1 MDGKRFTVSV
11 AGYVVMCLGAV
22 TCRPALARV
31 VEQPGPRG
39 RVVQGVFESSTIFPG
54 TRREWSV
61 YVPAEYSGD
70 EPARLMVFQDGP
82 AYSKADGPYR
92 VPFVF
97 DELIAKGEMPVT
109 IAVFA
114 TPGTIPAGRPGAKD
128 RSNRSFEYDSL
139 GDRYARFLVEEL
151 LPVALDGL
159 KVSADPKHRAICGQS
174 SGGICAFTA
183 AWERPDQF
191 GRVMSHIGSFT
202 DIRGG
207 YAYPVL
213 VRKTK
218 DKPKPVKVYVQDGRE
233 DIDNLFGSW
242 PLANA
247 DMAAALAFAGYD
259 HRFELTDG
267 GHSGKAAGAIFA
279 DGLRWLWSD
288 APPAPVTPVV
298 AEKPGK
304 WEPHPLAV
312 PRDDVPKGRIERMP
326 PFESKVFPGTVRDW
340 AIYVPA
346 QARPDVPA
354 AVMVFQDGHGYL
366 KPDGQWRVPVVF
378 DNLIAAGTMPP
389 TVAVFIDP
397 GHEQAKEKPKTPWK
411 NSNRSFEYDSLGD
424 RYARFLLEEILP
436 EVAKKQPLAADPAQ
450 RAICGAS
457 SGGICAFT
465 VAWERPD
472 QFGRVLSSI
481 GSFTGL
487 RGGNAYPSLVRKTEP
502 KPIRVYLADTSGDL
516 DNPFGNWPLA
526 NKQMAAALEFM
537 GYDVRFDWAEGYAH
551 DAHHASRLFPDAL
564 AWLWRS
570 TPHAAQAMA
579 GKDLPGDMALRR
591 LLVPGAGWEVVADG
605 LGFADAP
612 CVDAAG
618 NFYFCDMKAPAVYR
632 IATADRA
639 RTTIAQEAV
648 SGLEFAPDGRLY
660 GCNGPKKRLIAIDP
674 ATGRVEE
681 IAGDL
686 APNDLAILPDGTI
699 YVTETG
705 KQQVTRIDPKM
716 GATSAADTGI
726 TGPNGIAVSNDSG
739 TLAVSDYK
747 GGHTWMFRV
756 RADGT
761 LDAKAPTMEMRRPID
776 PKGEFKFHEPPPL
789 LTASAGDGMAVD
801 RAGRWYVASALGV
814 QVFDPTGR
822 LCGVLPK
829 PRPDKPLTSC
839 VLAGEKRDE
848 LHVTNGDAIY
858 RRKLAVD

>member
-1 MDGKRFTVSV
+1 MKRKNLLVSAVVIV
-11 AGYVVMCLGAV
+11 AAISRWGAGQ
-22 TCRPALARV
+22 PATAEPAR
-31 VEQPGPRG
+31 PRG
-39 RVVQGVFESSTIFPG
+39 RVLQGVFQASTIFPS

-61 YVPAEYSGD
+61 YVPAEYSGA

-82 AYSKADGPYR
+82 AYAKADGPYR

-97 DELIAKGEMPVT
+97 DDLIAKGEMPVT
-109 IAVFA
+109 IAVFV
-114 TPGTIPAGRPGAKD
+114 TPGTIPADRPGAKD

-139 GDRYARFLVEEL
+139 SDRYARFLIDEL

-159 KVSADPKHRAICGQS
+159 EVSADPKHRAICGQS

-218 DKPKPVKVYVQDGRE
+218 EKPKPIKVYLQDGR
-233 DIDNLFGSW
+233 DDLDNLFGNW

-288 APPAPVTPVV
+288 AAPTPETPAV

-304 WEPHPLAV
+304 WEPHSLAV
-312 PRDDVPKGRIERMP
+312 PQEDVPKGRIERMP

-354 AVMVFQDGHGYL
+354 ALMVFQDGHGYL
-366 KPDGQWRVPVVF
+366 KADGQWRVPVVF
-378 DNLIAAGTMPP
+378 DNLIAAGKMPP
-389 TVAVFIDP
+389 TVAVFLDP
-397 GHEQAKEKPKTPWK
+397 GHEQAKEKPQSPWK

-436 EVAKKQPLAADPAQ
+436 GVAKKQLLTADPAL

-502 KPIRVYLADTSGDL
+502 KPIRVYLADSSGDI
-516 DNPFGNWPLA
+516 DNQFGSWPLA

-537 GYDVRFDWAEGYAH
+537 GYDLRFDWAEGYAH
-551 DAHHASRLFPDAL
+551 DAFHASRLFPDAL
-564 AWLWRS
+564 AWLWRNE
-570 TPHAAQAMA
+570 PHVPRAMA

-591 LLVPGAGWEVVADG
+591 LLVPEDGWEVVAEG

-612 CVDAAG
+612 CADADG
-618 NFYFCDMKAPAVYR
+618 NFYFCDMKAPAIYR
-632 IATADRA
+632 IAAADAA
-639 RTTIAQEAV
+639 RMTITEEAV
-648 SGLEFAPDGRLY
+648 SGLEFGPDGRLY

-674 ATGRVEE
+674 ASGRVEE
-681 IAGDL
+681 ITGDL

-699 YVTETG
+699 FVTETG
-705 KQQVTRIDPKM
+705 KQQVTRINPKT
-716 GATSAADTGI
+716 GTKTVADTGI
-726 TGPNGIAVSNDSG
+726 TGPNGIALSGDAG

-756 RADGT
+756 QADGT

-789 LTASAGDGMAVD
+789 LPASGGDGMTVD
-801 RAGRWYVASALGV
+801 RAGRWYVTSALGV

-822 LCGVLPK
+822 LCGVMPK
-829 PRPDKPLTSC
+829 PRADKPLTSC
-839 VLAGEKRDE
+839 VLAGSNRDH
-848 LHVTNGDAIY
+848 LYVTNGDAVY

>member
-1 MDGKRFTVSV
+1 VSFRAALILIAVV
-11 AGYVVMCLGAV
+11 AAAFPQGRVHAADA
-22 TCRPALARV
+22 PA
-31 VEQPGPRG
+31 PRG
-39 RVVQGVFESSTIFPG
+39 RFLKGVFESSTIFPG

-61 YVPAEYSGD
+61 YVPAEYSGA

-82 AYSKADGPYR
+82 AYAKADGPYR
-92 VPFVF
+92 APFVF
-97 DELIAKGEMPVT
+97 DDLIAKGEMPVT
-109 IAVFA
+109 LAVFV
-114 TPGTIPAGRPGAKD
+114 TPGTIPAARPGSKD

-151 LPVALDGL
+151 LPAALDGL
-159 KVSADPKHRAICGQS
+159 SVSAEPRHRAICGQS

-207 YAYPVL
+207 YAYPVR

-218 DKPKPVKVYVQDGRE
+218 DKPKPVKVYLQDGR
-233 DIDNLFGSW
+233 DDLDNLFGNW
-242 PLANA
+242 PLGNA

-259 HRFELTDG
+259 QRFELTDG
-267 GHSGKAAGAIFA
+267 GHNGKAAGVIFA

-288 APPAPVTPVV
+288 MPPQPAARGE

-312 PRDDVPKGRIERMP
+312 PKNDVPKGRVERMP
-326 PFESKVFPGTVRDW
+326 PFESKIFPGTVRDW

-346 QARPDVPA
+346 QAKPDVPA

-366 KPDGQWRVPVVF
+366 KVDGQWRVPVVF
-378 DNLIAAGTMPP
+378 DNLIASGKMPP
-389 TVAVFIDP
+389 TVAVFVDP
-397 GHEQAKEKPKTPWK
+397 GHEQAKEKPQSPWK
-411 NSNRSFEYDSLGD
+411 NSNRSLEYDSLGD
-424 RYARFLLEEILP
+424 RYVRFLLEEILP
-436 EVAKKQPLAADPAQ
+436 EVAKRQPLTTDPAL

-457 SGGICAFT
+457 SGGICSFT
-465 VAWERPD
+465 SAWERPD

-487 RGGNAYPSLVRKTEP
+487 RGGNAYPSLLRKTEP

-516 DNPFGNWPLA
+516 DNPFGSWPLA
-526 NKQMAAALEFM
+526 NRQMAAALEFM

-551 DAHHASRLFPDAL
+551 DAHHASRVFPDAL
-564 AWLWRS
+564 EWLWRDDRHV
-570 TPHAAQAMA
+570 PPPPARP
-579 GKDLPGDMALRR
+579 DLPGDMSLRR
-591 LLVPGAGWEVVADG
+591 LIVPGAGWEVVAED

-612 CVDAAG
+612 CVDADG

-632 IATADRA
+632 VAVADGM
-639 RTTIAQEAV
+639 RTTIAAEAV
-648 SGLEFAPDGRLY
+648 SGLECGPDGRLY

-674 ATGRVEE
+674 ATGRVDE
-681 IAGDL
+681 IATDL

-705 KQQVTRIDPKM
+705 KRQVTRIDPKT
-716 GATSAADTGI
+716 GAKSAADAGI
-726 TGPNGIAVSNDSG
+726 TGPNGISLSNDSG
-739 TLAVSDYK
+739 TLAVSDSK
-747 GGHTWMFRV
+747 GGQTWMFRV

-761 LDAKAPTMEMRRPID
+761 LDAKMPTMEMRRPID
-776 PKGEFKFHEPPPL
+776 QKGEFKFNEPPPL
-789 LTASAGDGMAVD
+789 LAASGGDGMAVD
-801 RAGRWYVASALGV
+801 RAGRWYVTSALGV

-839 VLAGEKRDE
+839 VLAGPKRDE
-848 LHVTNGDAIY
+848 LHVTNGDTVY

>member
-1 MDGKRFTVSV
+1 MSS
-11 AGYVVMCLGAV
+11 
-22 TCRPALARV
+22 LARPV
-31 VEQPGPRG
+31 VVILAVIFACGCGQSAAAAEPGEPRG
-39 RVVQGVFESSTIFPG
+39 RFVQGVFESSTIFPG

-61 YVPAEYSGD
+61 YVPAEYSGA

-82 AYSKADGPYR
+82 AYAKADGPYR

-109 IAVFA
+109 IAVFV
-114 TPGTIPAGRPGAKD
+114 TPGTIPAARPDAKD

-139 GDRYARFLVEEL
+139 GDRYVRFLVEEL
-151 LPVALDGL
+151 LPAALEGL
-159 KVSADPKHRAICGQS
+159 KVSADPEHRAICGQS

-218 DKPKPVKVYVQDGRE
+218 DKPKPIKVYLQDGR
-233 DIDNLFGSW
+233 DDLDNLFGSW
-242 PLANA
+242 PLSNA

-267 GHSGKAAGAIFA
+267 GHNGKAAGAIFA
-279 DGLRWLWSD
+279 DGLRWLWLD
-288 APPAPVTPVV
+288 APPPPVHSPAP
-298 AEKPGK
+298 EKPGL

-312 PRDDVPKGRIERMP
+312 PKDDVPKGRVERMP
-326 PFESKVFPGTVRDW
+326 SFESKIFPGTVRDW
-340 AIYVPA
+340 AMYVPA
-346 QARPDVPA
+346 QAKPDVPA
-354 AVMVFQDGHGYL
+354 ALMVFQDGHGYL
-366 KPDGQWRVPVVF
+366 KVDGQWRVPVVF
-378 DNLIAAGTMPP
+378 DNLIAAGKMPP
-389 TVAVFIDP
+389 TVAVFLDP
-397 GHEQAKEKPKTPWK
+397 GHDKAQEKPPSPWK

-436 EVAKKQPLAADPAQ
+436 EVAKKQPLTSDPAR

-472 QFGRVLSSI
+472 SFGRVLSTI

-502 KPIRVYLADTSGDL
+502 KPLRIYLADTSGDN
-516 DNPFGNWPLA
+516 DNPFGSWPLA

-570 TPHAAQAMA
+570 ERHLPAPPAQP
-579 GKDLPGDMALRR
+579 DLPGDMSLRR
-591 LLVPGAGWEVVADG
+591 LLVAGAGWEVVADG

-612 CVDAAG
+612 CTDADG
-618 NFYFCDMKAPAVYR
+618 NFYVCDMKAPAIYR
-632 IATADRA
+632 IAAADGA
-639 RTTIAQEAV
+639 RTTIASEAV
-648 SGLEFAPDGRLY
+648 SGLEFGRDGRLY

-705 KQQVTRIDPKM
+705 KHQVTRVDPKT
-716 GATSAADTGI
+716 GAKSAADTGI
-726 TGPNGIAVSNDSG
+726 TGPNGIALANDSG

-747 GGHTWMFRV
+747 GSHTWMFRV
-756 RADGT
+756 GADGA
-761 LDAKAPTMEMRRPID
+761 LDAKMPTMEMQRPID
-776 PKGEFKFHEPPPL
+776 PKGEFKFYEPPPL
-789 LTASAGDGMAVD
+789 LAASGGDGMAVD
-801 RAGRWYVASALGV
+801 RVGRWYVTSALGV

-822 LCGVLPK
+822 LCGVMPK

-839 VLAGEKRDE
+839 VLAGPNRDQ
-848 LHVTNGDAIY
+848 LYVTNGDAVY